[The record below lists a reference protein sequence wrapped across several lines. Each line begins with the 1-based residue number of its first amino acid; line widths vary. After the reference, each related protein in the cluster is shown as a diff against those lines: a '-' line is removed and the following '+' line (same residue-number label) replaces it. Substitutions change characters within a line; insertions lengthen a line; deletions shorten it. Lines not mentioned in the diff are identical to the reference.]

1 MSFESALPLALVF
14 DLCHNLNFMCFAA
27 RQLKYQRGDCMEKRK
42 RKIVGAMVQRWMN
55 HWRLYSLS
63 WHYIW
68 SSVYTNEKKFVRT
81 AEDL

>member
-1 MSFESALPLALVF
+1 
-14 DLCHNLNFMCFAA
+14 
-27 RQLKYQRGDCMEKRK
+27 MEKRK
-42 RKIVGAMVQRWMN
+42 RKLVGAMVQRWMN

>member
-1 MSFESALPLALVF
+1 
-14 DLCHNLNFMCFAA
+14 
-27 RQLKYQRGDCMEKRK
+27 MEKRK

-68 SSVYTNEKKFVRT
+68 SSVYTNENKFVRKGLVNV
-81 AEDL
+81 DLGYGIVIEQLSGIFTEFCF